1 MPQISIV
8 IPALNEEENIP
19 SIYDKLITV
28 LNEEPFKYEMIIVD
42 DGSTDNTW
50 ETIEKLHKQD
60 KNIGG
65 IKLSR
70 NFGH

>member
-28 LNEEPFKYEMIIVD
+28 LNEGPFKYEIIIVD